1 MKTRL
6 IALSLALAGNVF
18 AGGIPVY
25 DAVHSTMTQLNQVF
39 NYVEYINQTLESAEQ
54 TKTQVEQLKRIGDF
68 SSITELSGLDDFYS
82 DLQKAGKIDSISTI
96 AGRADGSKILTGN
109 GNGLFES
116 IGTTYKAGGKD
127 QTRDSD
133 RYKAQAAVAES
144 VKYYQERRTANDTR
158 RQKLRQAVAESQAQA
173 QTATT
178 EAEVMKAQGTVR
190 ALQEQLDVVDRED
203 AAAAR
208 EIAVLEAQI
217 DAQERAESK
226 ARAEETAKEW
236 EEATDN
242 LSEGYALPQIKP
254 DRLDWKR

>member
-1 MKTRL
+1 MKRRSV
-6 IALSLALAGNVF
+6 ALSIALAGNAM

-25 DAVHSTMTQLNQVF
+25 DAVHSTMNQLNQTF
-39 NYVEYINQTLESAEQ
+39 NYVEYLSQTLESAQQ
-54 TKTQVEQLKRIGDF
+54 TKTQIEQLKRLGDF

-82 DLQKAGKIDSISTI
+82 DLEQAGKIDSIADIS
-96 AGRADGSKILTGN
+96 GRADGSKILTDTG
-109 GNGLFES
+109 GGLFES
-116 IGTTYKAGGKD
+116 IGTSYKAGGKD
-127 QTRDSD
+127 QTRDNA
-133 RYKAQAAVAES
+133 RYKPQAAIAES
-144 VKYYQERRTANDTR
+144 VKYYQERRTANDAR

-178 EAEVMKAQGTVR
+178 EAEAVKAQGTVR

-208 EIAVLEAQI
+208 EISVLESQI

-242 LSEGYALPQIKP
+242 LSEGYALPQIQP
-254 DRLDWKR
+254 DRLEWKR